1 MKLDKALMIQAYS
14 WTSFSPEKRGEN
26 DYTYYSE
33 LLKSDLESLGE
44 NQGNYRSKFIAKVM
58 LIIHRQARCASPMIT
73 GPANFN
79 NRRNGK
85 AWDSRDRALSD
96 FEYWRT
102 KYFKLVNRVRTL
114 SPEAE
119 IDKTLEELERLEAR
133 KEVFKYADKLK
144 TKEEKIEYLEEQGQL
159 SNRAKGWIENGWCL
173 SNTNLTTK
181 IRERKKKLEIMKVRI
196 DRKESFEKII
206 FNGGYVDIENDR
218 VIIKHDTKPNREEL
232 DLIKKFGFRYSPK
245 NVSWV
250 RKHTGNAIVDAK
262 QFLANRETLNQQQ
275 ERSEKC

>member
-1 MKLDKALMIQAYS
+1 MKLDKALMIQAYN

-26 DYTYYSE
+26 DYTYYNE
-33 LLKSDLESLGE
+33 LLKSDMEALGE
-44 NQGNYRSKFIAKVM
+44 NQGNYRRKFIAKVM
-58 LIIHRQARCASPMIT
+58 LIVHRQARCASPMIT

-79 NRRNGK
+79 NRKNGK
-85 AWDSRDRALSD
+85 AWDSRDRALAD
-96 FEYWRT
+96 FEHWRT

-133 KEVFKYADKLK
+133 KVVFKYADKLK
-144 TKEEKIEYLEEQGQL
+144 TKEEKIVYLEEQGQL
-159 SNRAKGWIENGWCL
+159 SNRAKGWIKNGWCL
-173 SNTNLTTK
+173 SSTNLTTK

-232 DLIKKFGFRYSPK
+232 DLLKKFGFRYSPK
-245 NVSWV
+245 SVSWL
-250 RKHTGNAIVDAK
+250 RKHTGNAIADAK

-275 ERSEKC
+275 ER